1 MDESSK
7 TTAQGEIIMK
17 DNLFDIRIAL
27 ARPDTYAISTDFTD
41 RVMATVA
48 SSEILSAH
56 VRNMSVNKKET
67 FMMKLR
73 HLPKFAIIAIAIG
86 ALLLLAGTTY
96 AVVQTIKDVNVD
108 QSGTNKFGR
117 EQLQVTFNGCED
129 QQQRGTTYEVKR
141 GSNLSA
147 EDGVKVLEARCQ
159 LDVIEKW
166 VANDTKSQ
174 QIMGDRA
181 GASVYIGI
189 GGVDTVDTIG
199 TGSIT
204 LKMAGEKG
212 LPQDTRFVEDGN
224 LIDKSDIKPG
234 DSVMY
239 FNPHFYSF
247 SFRSTDSTPTD
258 SIVVFKLP
266 LDARYYNLDY
276 QSYVTSRGPCMS
288 NPTRTCL
295 IASNINHT
303 ILIVEYGGAFHTI
316 DEREDTKQLQGIVKS
331 YDDQSI
337 KLDVGEGVIYTLETP
352 HNVVDK
358 YNTSTVYGLASL
370 DGIYAKTD
378 PEALK
383 IKVGDSLDIYYLES
397 SSESSHTI
405 SWGMALT
412 IGLMV
417 ERIPNNL
424 DVLQK
429 Y

>member
-1 MDESSK
+1 MDASSK

-174 QIMGDRA
+174 
-181 GASVYIGI
+181 
-189 GGVDTVDTIG
+189 
-199 TGSIT
+199 
-204 LKMAGEKG
+204 
-212 LPQDTRFVEDGN
+212 
-224 LIDKSDIKPG
+224 
-234 DSVMY
+234 
-239 FNPHFYSF
+239 
-247 SFRSTDSTPTD
+247 
-258 SIVVFKLP
+258 
-266 LDARYYNLDY
+266 
-276 QSYVTSRGPCMS
+276 
-288 NPTRTCL
+288 
-295 IASNINHT
+295 
-303 ILIVEYGGAFHTI
+303 
-316 DEREDTKQLQGIVKS
+316 
-331 YDDQSI
+331 
-337 KLDVGEGVIYTLETP
+337 
-352 HNVVDK
+352 
-358 YNTSTVYGLASL
+358 
-370 DGIYAKTD
+370 
-378 PEALK
+378 
-383 IKVGDSLDIYYLES
+383 
-397 SSESSHTI
+397 
-405 SWGMALT
+405 
-412 IGLMV
+412 
-417 ERIPNNL
+417 
-424 DVLQK
+424 
-429 Y
+429 